1 MFVLIVFNGDVSH
14 LYVLNK
20 TSVVAANHSIATAS
34 RCKRRLLSCCDLSL
48 VDPATV
54 VSGHGHEMPT
64 ATLAQP
70 SPYCIVYIFFSIKK
84 WFLVIIS
91 LGNHNFVSFLLFFV
105 SYISLT
111 FLLLIY
117 QWNFSAISDILL
129 IYLSLIYFVH
139 IFLWYTLVIISLS
152 NHIFLPILVS
162 EVFFLYVCFYFF
174 EFAELTVCW
183 NFKMCRANSVL
194 YASIWLVCGKYLSRK
209 NEISPINMLN
219 VQMWDFNLIWLFKF
233 ELYVTS
239 CGYYI
244 IVGGVKICC

>member
-1 MFVLIVFNGDVSH
+1 MFVLIVFNGDVSR

-34 RCKRRLLSCCDLSL
+34 RCKRRLPLQTPPPLLLRSQPRWSSYRGVRSWPWNAHSDAC
-48 VDPATV
+48 ATF
-54 VSGHGHEMPT
+54 P
-64 ATLAQP
+64 LL
-70 SPYCIVYIFFSIKK
+70 YCIYIFSIKK

-162 EVFFLYVCFYFF
+162 EVFFFICMFLFF
-174 EFAELTVCW
+174 W
-183 NFKMCRANSVL
+183 ICRANCVL
-194 YASIWLVCGKYLSRK
+194 KFQ
-209 NEISPINMLN
+209 N
-219 VQMWDFNLIWLFKF
+219 V
-233 ELYVTS
+233 
-239 CGYYI
+239 
-244 IVGGVKICC
+244 